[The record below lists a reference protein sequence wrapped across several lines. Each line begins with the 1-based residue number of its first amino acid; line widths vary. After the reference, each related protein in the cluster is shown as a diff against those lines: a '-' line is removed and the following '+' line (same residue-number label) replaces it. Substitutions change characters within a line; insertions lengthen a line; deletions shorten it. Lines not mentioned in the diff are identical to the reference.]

1 MNEPRVIVV
10 DANIRLKEIELE
22 DTEVIFNTIIN
33 ERDYLGEWLPF
44 VELTRDI
51 SFTRCFVE
59 GYLNSDRKNL
69 TCAIFYQNQ
78 FVGLIGLKDTDFNNK
93 KTEIGYWLSEPY
105 QHKGI
110 ITNSCKSLINFIF
123 DKMNINRVQIKV
135 AKGNIK
141 SQRIPKRL
149 GFKREGI
156 ERDGELHSWGFVD
169 LVIFSLLKA
178 DR

>member
-10 DANIRLKEIELE
+10 DANIRLKEIGLE

-33 ERDYLGEWLPF
+33 ERDYLGAWLPF
-44 VELTRDI
+44 VELTREI
-51 SFTRCFVE
+51 SFTRCFIE
-59 GYLNSDRKNL
+59 GYLNSDRKDL

-78 FVGLIGLKDTDFNNK
+78 FVGLIGLKDTDFDNK
-93 KTEIGYWLSEPY
+93 KTEIGYWLSESY

-110 ITNSCKSLINFIF
+110 VTNSCKSLINFIF

-135 AKGNIK
+135 AKGNMK

-156 ERDGELHSWGFVD
+156 ERDGELHSRGFVD

>member
-10 DANIRLKEIELE
+10 DANIRLKEIGLE

-44 VELTRDI
+44 VELTREI

-59 GYLNSDRKNL
+59 GYLNSDKKDL

-78 FVGLIGLKDTDFNNK
+78 FVGLIGLKDTDFDNK

-135 AKGNIK
+135 AKGNMK

-156 ERDGELHSWGFVD
+156 ERDGELHSRGFVD

>member
-10 DANIRLKEIELE
+10 DANIRLKEIGLE

-44 VELTRDI
+44 VELTREI

-59 GYLNSDRKNL
+59 GYLNSDKKDL

-78 FVGLIGLKDTDFNNK
+78 FVGLIGLKDTDFDNK

-135 AKGNIK
+135 AKGNMK

-156 ERDGELHSWGFVD
+156 ERDGELHSRGFVD
-169 LVIFSLLKA
+169 LFIFSLLKA

>member
-1 MNEPRVIVV
+1 MCKPRVIVV
-10 DANIRLKEIELE
+10 DTNIRLKEIELE
-22 DTEVIFNTIIN
+22 DTEVIFKTIIN

-59 GYLNSDRKNL
+59 GYLNSDRKDL

-78 FVGLIGLKDTDFNNK
+78 FVGIIGLKDTDFNNK

-110 ITNSCKSLINFIF
+110 ITNSCKSLIDFVF
-123 DKMNINRVQIKV
+123 DKMDFNRIQIKV
-135 AKGNIK
+135 AKGNLK
-141 SQRIPKRL
+141 SQRVPKRL
-149 GFKREGI
+149 GFKQEGI
-156 ERDGELHSWGFVD
+156 ERDGELHSRGFVD
-169 LVIFSLLKA
+169 LVVFSLLKA

>member
-1 MNEPRVIVV
+1 MSEPRVIVV

-59 GYLNSDRKNL
+59 GYLNSDKKNL

-78 FVGLIGLKDTDFNNK
+78 FVGIIGLKDTDFNNK

-135 AKGNIK
+135 AEGNMK